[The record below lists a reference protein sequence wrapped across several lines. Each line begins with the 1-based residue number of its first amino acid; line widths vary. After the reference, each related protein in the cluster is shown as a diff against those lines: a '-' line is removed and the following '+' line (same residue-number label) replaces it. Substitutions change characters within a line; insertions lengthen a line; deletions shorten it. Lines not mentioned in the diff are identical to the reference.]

1 MFKIKNNFGIILLLI
16 ILILILLSVCV
27 KADYTWVQR
36 REQISPDGE
45 WLAEWSGSWSN
56 NEAQMTLKGDIM
68 AMTDEQLLSLS
79 TEEREAYVSIIAQY
93 VSDNAKN
100 IGSSQNSTYYGN
112 YSQIVGYILEDIE
125 VLENNLGDQLTS
137 NEKANIAT
145 AKTGIDNTIEEEIPE
160 GTTIDF
166 ETFLETATQSQLSE
180 AFDRE
185 QYNNGQDWVD
195 LTDEQLAQVSSK
207 LDETVDET
215 NKASEEYENNNK
227 SEHTILDRK
236 PIGLLPEQEGDGQIT
251 VDDTIDGAMDFVNRG
266 DDIIVQDRLQETI
279 GSLYNVLLVI
289 AMVVAVVT
297 GLIIAIKFMTSS
309 VEGKA
314 EVKKTLVPYVISC
327 AVTFGA
333 FGIWKL
339 VVEILNNLE

>member
-1 MFKIKNNFGIILLLI
+1 MLKLSLKNKFI
-16 ILILILLSVCV
+16 ILILLIFFIVSCWNNKIYAATRDWSAVWEEIQNQDFSEMGQIWTTQGSTRGDLL
-27 KADYTWVQR
+27 
-36 REQISPDGE
+36 
-45 WLAEWSGSWSN
+45 
-56 NEAQMTLKGDIM
+56 QMTEQDVLGL
-68 AMTDEQLLSLS
+68 DE
-79 TEEREAYVSIIAQY
+79 EDREAYLRIASKYASNNKNLKGHDTYGGTVSAML
-93 VSDNAKN
+93 SSFLKN
-100 IGSSQNSTYYGN
+100 IE
-112 YSQIVGYILEDIE
+112 II
-125 VLENNLGDQLTS
+125 ENNKSEELTS
-137 NEKANIAT
+137 EEKSLISNFKTIAD
-145 AKTGIDNTIEEEIPE
+145 TGIKEDIPE
-160 GTTIDF
+160 GETIDF
-166 ETFLETATQSQLSE
+166 ETFLEMATTGELEDAVVNQGFHNGETWITLTP
-180 AFDRE
+180 E
-185 QYNNGQDWVD
+185 QV
-195 LTDEQLAQVSSK
+195 EQVSAK
-207 LDETVDET
+207 LDGDIEASNE
-215 NKASEEYENNNK
+215 ASEEIDNINK